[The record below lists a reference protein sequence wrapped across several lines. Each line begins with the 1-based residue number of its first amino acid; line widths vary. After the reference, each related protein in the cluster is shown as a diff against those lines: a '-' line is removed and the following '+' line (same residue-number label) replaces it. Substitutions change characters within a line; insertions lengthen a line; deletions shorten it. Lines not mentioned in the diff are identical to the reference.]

1 MNKLNIHI
9 KNCYGI
15 GTLDSE
21 IGYNVAKKSAIV
33 YAPNGTMKTSL
44 TKTIQDIID
53 SKEPKDEMYPDRE
66 HECCIQIDDTDITK
80 DSVFIF
86 RNEDADGSKEIS
98 TFLVDA
104 TLKARY
110 DAIYALIE
118 DAQKS
123 LLRAIKSV
131 AHSTDCKKEIL
142 NTFRIN
148 EQESLLDCLLRIRG
162 EIDETSNIAAEYDF
176 KYNEIF
182 DNDKV
187 ITFILEQSDK
197 LNDYFSKYSELIR
210 DSSIF
215 SAGPNSFGTSQAS
228 TLLKSVDDNRF
239 FSANHKFVLRGDVEI
254 TTKTKMEELI
264 TKEKERILND
274 RTLKTIFE
282 RIDKKLQS
290 NGDLRRLKEIIEQYP
305 EIIPELLDYDNFQ
318 KKILRRYLYDCIV
331 EYDSLIAIYAAH
343 QEEINSIINEANG
356 QRSQWE
362 RVIDMFNNRFYVPF
376 RIRLKNKSDIILNQ
390 ETAAL
395 EFVYQDE
402 DNGSELVVEQKSLL
416 EHLSRGE
423 LKAYYILQN
432 LFEIEAR
439 KSKGQETLLIFDDI
453 ADSFDYKNKYAIVEY
468 LADIVQEP
476 CFFLFILTH
485 NFDFYRTAVSRL
497 NIHNVYFGEKN
508 PQREIKLHVGLYKTD
523 ILHQRI
529 LRKIVEIRACI
540 AAIPFSRNI
549 IEYAKGDSD
558 SDYQKLTEC
567 LHVKTN
573 TQNITMS
580 EIWDIHQ
587 RSLKAAYGQTI
598 SFGELKYYDAL
609 IDQAEKIL
617 TESNEVELVDKLILS
632 MAIRLKAELYM
643 LRELTPNQA
652 QEIAPNRNQTGELV
666 KVFKTYHS
674 QNKEREC
681 LLMNKVLMMTS
692 ETIHLNNFMFE
703 PIVDTSIWALKKL
716 YRDVSVL

>member
-21 IGYNVAKKSAIV
+21 IEYNATKKSAIV

-44 TKTIQDIID
+44 TKTIQDVID
-53 SKEPKDEMYPDRE
+53 GKEPQDEMYPDRE
-66 HECCIQIDDTDITK
+66 HECSIQIDETDITK

-98 TFLVDA
+98 TFLVDT
-104 TLKARY
+104 TLKTRY

-118 DAQKS
+118 DAQKA

-142 NTFRIN
+142 KTFRRD
-148 EQESLLDCLLRIRG
+148 EQESLLDCLLRIRV
-162 EIDETSNIAAEYDF
+162 EIDAPNNIAAEYDF

-187 ITFILEQSDK
+187 ITFISEQSDK

-215 SAGPNSFGTSQAS
+215 STGPNSFGTSQAS

-239 FSANHKFVLRGDVEI
+239 FSANHKFVLRGDVDI
-254 TTKTKMEELI
+254 TTKAKMEELI
-264 TKEKERILND
+264 SAEKERILND
-274 RTLKTIFE
+274 RTLKILFE

-318 KKILRRYLYDCIV
+318 KKILRRYLYDCIA

-343 QEEINSIINEANG
+343 REEINNIINEANG

-376 RIRLKNKSDIILNQ
+376 RIHLKNKSDIILNQ

-402 DNGSELVVEQKSLL
+402 DDGSKLIVEQKSLL

-439 KSKGQETLLIFDDI
+439 KSQGQETLLVFDDI

-468 LADIVQEP
+468 LADIAQEP
-476 CFFLFILTH
+476 CFNLFILTH

-497 NIHNVYFGEKN
+497 NIHNIYFGEKN
-508 PQREIKLHVGLYKTD
+508 PQREVKLYVGLYQSD

-549 IEYAKGDSD
+549 IEYTKGDSD
-558 SDYQKLTEC
+558 HDYQVLTEC
-567 LHVKTN
+567 LHAKAN
-573 TQNITMS
+573 TLYITMG
-580 EIWDIHQ
+580 EIWEIHQ
-587 RSLKAAYGQTI
+587 RSLNAACGQTI

-609 IDQAEKIL
+609 IQQAELIL

-632 MAIRLKAELYM
+632 MAIRLKAERYM
-643 LRELTPNQA
+643 LRELTTDQA
-652 QEIAPNRNQTGELV
+652 QEIVPNRNQTGELV
-666 KVFKTYHS
+666 KVFKAYHL
-674 QNKEREC
+674 QDKENEC

-716 YRDVSVL
+716 YHDVSIL